1 MGKGDAKKAKQQLD
15 ALVKEWKKAGRKV
28 KITRLTKRQAAD
40 LVARFETDA
49 YVVEDEE
56 AAETTV
62 LMMALPTKVS
72 AD

>member
-1 MGKGDAKKAKQQLD
+1 MGKGDAKKAKEQLD
-15 ALVKEWKKAGRKV
+15 ALVEEWKQKGRKV
-28 KITRLTKRQAAD
+28 KVTQLTKQEAAD
-40 LVARFETDA
+40 LVARFETEA

-62 LMMALPTKVS
+62 LMMAMPTKVS